1 MKKRTAN
8 FILCAALIISTA
20 MPGFASE
27 ETEAFNTQEIVPAA
41 EIQASEDLVELEENI
56 TEVSGEADFSAEELI
71 DAEEE
76 IFADNDGILE
86 GSAGDESLCAAGEE
100 LKIEYTPNP
109 YDGSLDYIEDSSV
122 TLTATITSGGGSGAT
137 MFWVYDEMKQPNL
150 DEPYTPIK
158 TEKGVLT
165 SSLEVTKSGYYTI
178 KTITADTSEEIA
190 FHVTF
195 MSAIA
200 AADPVGETRYVLRPG
215 AAQELKVKMFAT
227 RENPQVTKRW
237 EKIDRKTGKVLATY
251 DGSWEKDKEYSC
263 FYYSS
268 IKTGQ
273 VGDYV
278 FHIDDGINRY
288 RVQFAVDVDNR
299 IDAVGT
305 NIDDWAKEVIVS
317 KGGKATL
324 TCPVSCKGN
333 YFDHFTYS
341 WRDETRK
348 AKLAGTGKSI
358 TLSNITSSRYITV
371 SGYIYDKF
379 GNETEYEYWFHIK
392 VQTPPSKKKATGK
405 FNKSSVTIKKGKT
418 YKKLKVTK
426 MKKGDYVAMVTSSKK
441 SVVEVTGFTAKGK
454 ITLKAKKKGSAKI
467 TATLAS
473 GKKIKMKVKVKK

>member
-1 MKKRTAN
+1 MKRRTVN
-8 FILCAALIISTA
+8 FILCAALVISTA

-27 ETEAFNTQEIVPAA
+27 ETEAFDAQEAVFAA
-41 EIQASEDLVELEENI
+41 QIQESEDPVIIADEI
-56 TEVSGEADFSAEELI
+56 TEIPEEEDFSAEELI

-76 IFADNDGILE
+76 MSSGSDGFLDEDTDNEILT
-86 GSAGDESLCAAGEE
+86 AAGEE
-100 LKIEYTPNP
+100 LRIEYSPNP

-122 TLTATITSGGGSGAT
+122 TLTAKITSGGGSGAT

-150 DEPYTPIK
+150 DEAYTPVK
-158 TEKGVLT
+158 TEKGVFT

-178 KTITADTSEEIA
+178 KTITAETSEEIA

-200 AADPVGETRYVLRPG
+200 AADPVGSTRYIVRPG
-215 AAQELKVKMFAT
+215 AEQELKVKMFVT
-227 RENPQVTKRW
+227 CENPQVTKRW

-251 DGSWEKDKEYSC
+251 DGTWEKDQEYDS

-278 FHIDDGINRY
+278 FHIDDGTNRY
-288 RVQFAVDVDNR
+288 RVSFAVDVDNR

-317 KGGKATL
+317 KGGGATL
-324 TCPVSCKGN
+324 TCPVSYKGK

-341 WRDETRK
+341 WRDETHK
-348 AKLAGTGKSI
+348 TNIAGTGKSI
-358 TLSNITSSRYITV
+358 TLSNITSSRYVTV
-371 SGYIYDKF
+371 SGHIYDRF

-392 VQTPPSKKKATGK
+392 VQNPPSKKKATGK

-426 MKKGDYVAMVTSSKK
+426 MKKGDYVAKVTSSKK
-441 SVVEVTGFTAKGK
+441 SVVEVKSFTAKGK
-454 ITLKAKKKGSAKI
+454 IVLKAKKKGTAKI

-473 GKKIKMKVKVKK
+473 GKKIKIKIKVKK